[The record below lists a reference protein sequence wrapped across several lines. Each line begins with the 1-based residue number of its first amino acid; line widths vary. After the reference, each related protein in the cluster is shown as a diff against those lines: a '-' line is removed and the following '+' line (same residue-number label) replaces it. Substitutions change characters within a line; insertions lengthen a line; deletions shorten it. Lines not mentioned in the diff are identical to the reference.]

1 MPLIKRDN
9 LFITCY
15 FSVNRLQ
22 DLLSLVFSRKQR
34 LIIAGWGAE
43 FLRCGTYYHWWVVT
57 CYYQFKRLTEDYARS
72 FACWTFLVGF

>member
-57 CYYQFKRLTEDYARS
+57 CYYQFKQIMRVVLLAGRFWLAFD
-72 FACWTFLVGF
+72 